1 MPNARFYLKQVTE
14 QKKETLIYLYFI
26 YNNNRLRIS
35 TETSIQPKYW
45 NNKDQIA
52 RQVRGFTDKADRINK
67 KLKEK
72 GDAIE
77 DAYEV
82 FKQKGTIPT
91 PDQLKA
97 EYLRQLTPDAK
108 TENPDFWKEHSK
120 FIESSKGRVVNDV
133 IKDYKSLIKHL
144 KGFEKHQRLKIDFDS
159 FNYSFYQNFIH
170 YLSYDAVKPN
180 GEKGLATNTVGK
192 QIKNLKAFL
201 NHCFKHEIVDRFD
214 LSNFKTMSEDTDA
227 IYLSEDEI
235 SMIYKC
241 DLTDKPE
248 LEESRNLLVL
258 GCQIGLRSNDLFRLK
273 PEMVHGDM
281 IRIKTRKSDKPVVIP
296 LQPYTKEIIQKYN
309 GDFPNKK
316 NKATFRAQIKEIGK
330 LASINSDV
338 VITSKKG
345 IEKVDNFYKKYELI
359 SSHTCRRSFCTNQYL
374 RGIPT
379 VLLMKISGH
388 STEKAFM
395 RYIKIDEEMA
405 AKKMM
410 EYWNKKADK

>member
-1 MPNARFYLKQVTE
+1 
-14 QKKETLIYLYFI
+14 
-26 YNNNRLRIS
+26 
-35 TETSIQPKYW
+35 
-45 NNKDQIA
+45 
-52 RQVRGFTDKADRINK
+52 
-67 KLKEK
+67 
-72 GDAIE
+72 
-77 DAYEV
+77 
-82 FKQKGTIPT
+82 
-91 PDQLKA
+91 
-97 EYLRQLTPDAK
+97 
-108 TENPDFWKEHSK
+108 
-120 FIESSKGRVVNDV
+120 
-133 IKDYKSLIKHL
+133 
-144 KGFEKHQRLKIDFDS
+144 
-159 FNYSFYQNFIH
+159 
-170 YLSYDAVKPN
+170 
-180 GEKGLATNTVGK
+180 
-192 QIKNLKAFL
+192 
-201 NHCFKHEIVDRFD
+201 
-214 LSNFKTMSEDTDA
+214 
-227 IYLSEDEI
+227 
-235 SMIYKC
+235 
-241 DLTDKPE
+241 
-248 LEESRNLLVL
+248 
-258 GCQIGLRSNDLFRLK
+258 
-273 PEMVHGDM
+273 
-281 IRIKTRKSDKPVVIP
+281 VVIP